1 MAVVGIDLGSQSTKV
16 VILEGD
22 EIVGGASLQTGE
34 SAETE
39 ARMAVQEALRQTGL
53 KREDLKAAVATGT
66 LSVPVTAAVQRR
78 SAASCIALGA
88 HFRFPQARTVLYI
101 GADSSMAI
109 RMSADGQ
116 VEDSVKNER
125 CAVSSGALLDIV
137 SRMLE
142 IPVEELGPMSLQAT
156 APQTVSSRCV
166 VFAEGEILSFIHKDP
181 PVPVP
186 DVLAGVNQCIADG
199 LWGMVQQGGRA
210 VRAAAVRR
218 GGPECGHRQG
228 DRSPPG
234 QAGAGAARSRSTCA
248 HWARPCSPASSSR
261 KEARHAD
268 DGNRHRFAQ
277 FQVRHPRRR
286 AVADLRQH
294 RDRPQHPA
302 RRPTRWWR
310 PPSSA
315 APACGASTGCRCPT

>member
-1 MAVVGIDLGSQSTKV
+1 MAVVGIDLGSQHTKV

-22 EIVGGASLQTGE
+22 VIMGGASLQTGE

-66 LSVPVTAAVQRR
+66 LSVPITAGVNIAALKQR
-78 SAASCIALGA
+78 SEASCIAMGA
-88 HFRFPQARTVLYI
+88 YFRFPQARTVLYI
-101 GADSSMAI
+101 GGDSSLAI

-142 IPVEELGPMSLQAT
+142 IPVEQLGPMSLQST
-156 APQTVSSRCV
+156 APQTVTSRCV

-181 PVPVP
+181 PVPFP

-199 LWGMVQQGGRA
+199 LWGMVQKVGGVPSELLLCGGVARNVGIVKA
-210 VRAAAVRR
+210 IEAHLGKPALVPPQPQYVRALGAAVFARQIQQE
-218 GGPECGHRQG
+218 GG
-228 DRSPPG
+228 
-234 QAGAGAARSRSTCA
+234 
-248 HWARPCSPASSSR
+248 
-261 KEARHAD
+261 
-268 DGNRHRFAQ
+268 
-277 FQVRHPRRR
+277 V
-286 AVADLRQH
+286 
-294 RDRPQHPA
+294 
-302 RRPTRWWR
+302 
-310 PPSSA
+310 
-315 APACGASTGCRCPT
+315 

>member
-16 VILEGD
+16 VIVEGD
-22 EIVGGASLQTGE
+22 VIVGGASLQTAE

-39 ARMAVQEALRQTGL
+39 ARMAVEEALRQTGL

-66 LSVPVTAAVQRR
+66 LNVPVTASVKQR
-78 SAASCIALGA
+78 SAASCIATGA
-88 HFRFPQARTVLYI
+88 YFRFPQARTVLYV

-116 VEDSVKNER
+116 VEESVKNER

-137 SRMLE
+137 GRMLE
-142 IPVEELGPMSLQAT
+142 IPVEELGRMSLQAA

-199 LWGMVQQGGRA
+199 LWGMVRKVGVPSELLICGGVARNVGIVKAIEAHLGKPALVPPRPQYVRALGAALFARQLQQGG
-210 VRAAAVRR
+210 
-218 GGPECGHRQG
+218 
-228 DRSPPG
+228 
-234 QAGAGAARSRSTCA
+234 
-248 HWARPCSPASSSR
+248 
-261 KEARHAD
+261 
-268 DGNRHRFAQ
+268 AQ
-277 FQVRHPRRR
+277 
-286 AVADLRQH
+286 
-294 RDRPQHPA
+294 
-302 RRPTRWWR
+302 
-310 PPSSA
+310 
-315 APACGASTGCRCPT
+315 C